1 ENKDGNDV
9 FAARFCAEECG
20 LYFYSFDLGYDNL
33 GVYNATKGDGI
44 VCAQG
49 EPFQLT
55 VYKSDF
61 SVPEKVKGKIFYQIF
76 PDRFYESQPKQSLSF
91 SDRIY
96 RTDKDGEPYFYPTE
110 QPNGWLN
117 KDFFGGD
124 FRGIMEKLPYL
135 CELGVGY
142 IYLNPIFEAHSNHRY
157 NTANYMKVDPDLG
170 TLQDF
175 KALCEICHTKGIAVI
190 LDGVFS
196 HTGSDSIYFNKEGRY
211 GDGGAY
217 RDKKS
222 PYRKWYDFDSKYP
235 CGYRAWWGF
244 PTLPEVNEYE
254 PCYTSYI
261 CGENGVIDF
270 WLSQGADGFRLDVA
284 DELPDEFIAKIRTAV
299 KRNGKDKLLLGE
311 VWEDASN
318 KISFGKRRKY
328 LLGEE
333 LDTTMNYPFR
343 TAILNFL
350 REGDGYS
357 FCESIFS
364 ICENYPKGSLDI
376 ALNSLS
382 THDTPRAMTA
392 LCGYDPYGT
401 DRACQTMH
409 FLSVEEYE
417 RAQKLI
423 VCGFALLYGLPGV
436 PCIYYGDEIGMQ
448 GYRDPFNRGY
458 FKWWAVDNFIQDAVK
473 LFGNFRSTHS
483 IFAEG
488 RIHFIHATQDCV
500 AFIRFE
506 PHSENQVIIGVNRGD
521 KPEIFEYGEKSY
533 TINPLDF
540 LMCEA

>member
-1 ENKDGNDV
+1 MQVFNSRNEFYKSPFGAVAQNETVLFKLCLAPNFAYIPQLCIKLEGKDCSRLAMSFVENKDGNDV

-175 KALCEICHTKGIAVI
+175 KALCEICHSKGISVI

-211 GDGGAY
+211 GDGG
-217 RDKKS
+217 
-222 PYRKWYDFDSKYP
+222 
-235 CGYRAWWGF
+235 
-244 PTLPEVNEYE
+244 
-254 PCYTSYI
+254 
-261 CGENGVIDF
+261 
-270 WLSQGADGFRLDVA
+270 
-284 DELPDEFIAKIRTAV
+284 
-299 KRNGKDKLLLGE
+299 
-311 VWEDASN
+311 
-318 KISFGKRRKY
+318 
-328 LLGEE
+328 
-333 LDTTMNYPFR
+333 
-343 TAILNFL
+343 
-350 REGDGYS
+350 
-357 FCESIFS
+357 
-364 ICENYPKGSLDI
+364 
-376 ALNSLS
+376 
-382 THDTPRAMTA
+382 
-392 LCGYDPYGT
+392 
-401 DRACQTMH
+401 
-409 FLSVEEYE
+409 
-417 RAQKLI
+417 
-423 VCGFALLYGLPGV
+423 
-436 PCIYYGDEIGMQ
+436 
-448 GYRDPFNRGY
+448 
-458 FKWWAVDNFIQDAVK
+458 
-473 LFGNFRSTHS
+473 
-483 IFAEG
+483 
-488 RIHFIHATQDCV
+488 
-500 AFIRFE
+500 
-506 PHSENQVIIGVNRGD
+506 
-521 KPEIFEYGEKSY
+521 
-533 TINPLDF
+533 
-540 LMCEA
+540 